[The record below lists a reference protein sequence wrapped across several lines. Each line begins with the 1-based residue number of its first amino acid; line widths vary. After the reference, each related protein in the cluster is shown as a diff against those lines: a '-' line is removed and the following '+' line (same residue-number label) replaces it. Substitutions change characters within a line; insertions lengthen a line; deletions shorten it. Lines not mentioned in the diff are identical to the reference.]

1 MPDGLSPGTPL
12 TLSVIV
18 TIVDGG
24 ATLERCL
31 AALTAQTDPPPLEI
45 LVPYDATVG
54 DIASFAPQF
63 PTIRFL
69 PMGRVETRHPVSGY
83 AGQHELFDRRR
94 SFGLAAAAGGLVAIV
109 EDRGAPRPD
118 WTRTLARLHTELPY
132 AVIGGAV
139 ENACDRPLHW
149 AVFFCDF
156 GRYQPPFDAGAR
168 DYVTDVNVCYK
179 RAAIDATREV
189 WAQRYHETTVHWAL
203 LNAGETL
210 YLTPEPVVDELRAG
224 LRLAGAIRE
233 RVTWGRLFAYTRVR
247 DRSLAMRLGAAV
259 LTPLLPFILFARQF
273 RLQLAKRA
281 PFGRYLRAAPAMFML
296 FVAWSAG
303 EMFGY
308 LTGEA

>member
-1 MPDGLSPGTPL
+1 MPDGSSPRSPL

-31 AALTAQTDPPPLEI
+31 AALSAQTDPPPLEI
-45 LVPYDATVG
+45 LVPYDDTVG
-54 DIASFAPQF
+54 GITSMAARF
-63 PTIRFL
+63 PDVRFL
-69 PMGRVETRHPVSGY
+69 PMGSVETRRQVSGY

-94 SFGLAAAAGGLVAIV
+94 SFGLAAAAGGLIAIV
-109 EDRGAPRPD
+109 EDRGAPRRD
-118 WTRTLARLHTELPY
+118 WAHSLARLHRELPH

-139 ENACDRPLHW
+139 DNDCDQPLHW

-156 GRYQPPFDAGAR
+156 GRYQPPFDAGPR

-179 RAAIDATREV
+179 RSAIDATRDL

-224 LRLAGAIRE
+224 LRLAGAVRE

-247 DRSLAMRLGAAV
+247 NRSLAMRLGAAA

-281 PFGRYLRAAPAMFML
+281 PFGRYLRAAPAMFLL

-308 LTGEA
+308 VTGEA